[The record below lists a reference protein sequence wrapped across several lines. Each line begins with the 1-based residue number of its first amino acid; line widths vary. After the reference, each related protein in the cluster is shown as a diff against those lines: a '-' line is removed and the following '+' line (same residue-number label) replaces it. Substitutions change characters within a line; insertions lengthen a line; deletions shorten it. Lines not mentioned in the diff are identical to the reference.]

1 MRILPLATL
10 LLSTALSFAQGDSIS
25 TANQNIGV
33 TQIDEIQFE
42 IGDAFDDSKYHTKYD
57 KWVYDILNILHIQ
70 TTESTVRKLL
80 LFDPGD
86 TVDSLK
92 IIEAERFLRTQK
104 YLSDASITVVNENGK
119 NIAKVKTSD
128 NWTLSPIIGLNHPG
142 NEWTYGIGVQE
153 SNFLGLGHK
162 LGFYY
167 GHDELRD
174 MFQLEYGAPHFLF
187 RYNQLDLLYSYNTDG
202 YLIGGTMNM
211 PFLSR
216 SKNQWAYTIA
226 GLKSQSFYH
235 VYGSGDMPKGA
246 TPYTVKLPTDT
257 TNYANYIKKYRHYN
271 GKNTVELMKVE
282 DFRDDSLSIRLARSF
297 GGAHRKLYLGATYDY
312 KRVTAVDGQ
321 MFRYIFRDEDQTYA
335 LDSATAWNEWL
346 PDVKDS
352 RLGFYLMYNNFR
364 YEKIKNF
371 HNVKWTEDI
380 QKGYSFKFQLSK
392 NYEQLASN
400 NNDIRMDF
408 WGDMYL
414 GTGMHH
420 LTLQSNAHFYLDH
433 GKKHDFYG
441 KLNGEYIFH
450 PTNALSTVLKGV
462 VDFYEDTPYG
472 VQLSL
477 GGADGFTGF
486 PLCYY
491 TGQARIYSS
500 LEQRWFPN
508 FELATFMP
516 VFAIF
521 GSVGE
526 TAWDFDD
533 INRKDL
539 IYVLGI
545 GARFAQTKSI
555 SKLINKVDVSVPLN
569 GARKGDIHYSIT
581 TAFSL

>member
-1 MRILPLATL
+1 MRILPLAIL
-10 LLSTALSFAQGDSIS
+10 LTFAAFSLAQGDSSSVAEKS
-25 TANQNIGV
+25 TSGV
-33 TQIDEIQFE
+33 QIDEIQFD

-104 YLSDASITVVNENGK
+104 YLSDASITISNENGK

-128 NWTLSPIIGLNHPG
+128 NWTLSPLVGLGHPG
-142 NEWTYGIGVQE
+142 DEWTYGIGVQE

-167 GHDELRD
+167 GHEELRD
-174 MFQLEYGAPHFLF
+174 MYQLEYGAPHFLF
-187 RYNQLDLLYSYNTDG
+187 RYNQLDLLGSYNTDG
-202 YLIGGTMNM
+202 YLISGVMNM

-235 VYGSGDMPKGA
+235 VYGSGDMPEGA
-246 TPYTVKLPTDT
+246 TPYPITASSDSVRNLYLKSLP
-257 TNYANYIKKYRHYN
+257 RYN
-271 GKNTVELMKVE
+271 GKKTVELMKVE
-282 DFRDDSLSIRLARSF
+282 DFRNDSLSFRLARSF
-297 GGAHRKLYLGATYDY
+297 GGVHRKLYLGATYDY
-312 KRVTAVDGQ
+312 KRSTAVDGK
-321 MFRYIFRDEDQTYA
+321 MFRYIFRDADQTYA

-352 RLGFYLMYNNFR
+352 RLGFYLMINNYR

-380 QKGYSFKFQLSK
+380 QKGYSLKFQLSK
-392 NYEQLASN
+392 NYEQLAAN
-400 NNDIRMDF
+400 NNDIRMDL

-420 LTLQSNAHFYLDH
+420 LTLQSNARFYLDH
-433 GKKHDFYG
+433 GNQHDFYG

-450 PTNALSTVLKGV
+450 PTNALSTVLMGV
-462 VDFYEDTPYG
+462 VDFYENTPYG

-486 PLCYY
+486 PISYY
-491 TGQARIYSS
+491 TGQARVYGS

-516 VFAIF
+516 VFAAF
-521 GSVGE
+521 ASVGE

-555 SKLINKVDVSVPLN
+555 SRLINRVDVSVPLN

-581 TAFSL
+581 TALSL

>member
-1 MRILPLATL
+1 MRHLLLATL
-10 LLSTALSFAQGDSIS
+10 LTFAAFSLAQGDSSSVAEKS
-25 TANQNIGV
+25 TSGV
-33 TQIDEIQFE
+33 QIDEIQFD

-104 YLSDASITVVNENGK
+104 YLSDASITISNENGK

-128 NWTLSPIIGLNHPG
+128 NWTLSPLVGLGHPG
-142 NEWTYGIGVQE
+142 DEWTYGIGVQE

-167 GHDELRD
+167 GHEELRD
-174 MFQLEYGAPHFLF
+174 MYQLEYGAPHFLF
-187 RYNQLDLLYSYNTDG
+187 RYNQLDLLGSYNTDG
-202 YLIGGTMNM
+202 YLISGVMNM

-235 VYGSGDMPKGA
+235 VYGSGDMPEGA
-246 TPYTVKLPTDT
+246 TPYPITASSDSVRNLYLKSLP
-257 TNYANYIKKYRHYN
+257 RYN
-271 GKNTVELMKVE
+271 GKKTVELMKVE
-282 DFRDDSLSIRLARSF
+282 DFRNDSLSFRLARSF
-297 GGAHRKLYLGATYDY
+297 GGVHRKLYLGATYDY
-312 KRVTAVDGQ
+312 KRSTAVDGK
-321 MFRYIFRDEDQTYA
+321 MFRYIFRDADQTYA

-352 RLGFYLMYNNFR
+352 RLGFYLMINNYR

-380 QKGYSFKFQLSK
+380 QKGYSLKFQLSK
-392 NYEQLASN
+392 NYEQLAAN

-420 LTLQSNAHFYLDH
+420 LTLQSNARFYLDH
-433 GKKHDFYG
+433 GNQHDFYG

-450 PTNALSTVLKGV
+450 PTNALSTVLMGV
-462 VDFYEDTPYG
+462 VDFYENTPYG

-486 PLCYY
+486 PISYY
-491 TGQARIYSS
+491 TGQARVYGS

-516 VFAIF
+516 VFAAF
-521 GSVGE
+521 ASVGE

-555 SKLINKVDVSVPLN
+555 SRLINRVDVSVPLN

-581 TAFSL
+581 TALSL

>member
-1 MRILPLATL
+1 MRILPLAIL
-10 LLSTALSFAQGDSIS
+10 LTFAAFSLAQGDSSSVAEKS
-25 TANQNIGV
+25 TSGV
-33 TQIDEIQFE
+33 QIDEIQFD

-104 YLSDASITVVNENGK
+104 YLSDASITISNENGK

-128 NWTLSPIIGLNHPG
+128 NWTLSPLVGLGHPG
-142 NEWTYGIGVQE
+142 DEWTYGIGVQE

-167 GHDELRD
+167 GHEELRD
-174 MFQLEYGAPHFLF
+174 MYQLEYGAPHFLF
-187 RYNQLDLLYSYNTDG
+187 RYNQLDLLGSYNTDG
-202 YLIGGTMNM
+202 YLISGVMNM

-235 VYGSGDMPKGA
+235 VYGSGDMPEGA
-246 TPYTVKLPTDT
+246 TPYPITASSDSVRNLYLKSLP
-257 TNYANYIKKYRHYN
+257 RYN
-271 GKNTVELMKVE
+271 GKKTVELMKVE
-282 DFRDDSLSIRLARSF
+282 DFRNDSLSFRLARSF
-297 GGAHRKLYLGATYDY
+297 GGVHRKLYLGATYDY
-312 KRVTAVDGQ
+312 KRSTAVDGK
-321 MFRYIFRDEDQTYA
+321 MFRYIFRDADQTYA

-352 RLGFYLMYNNFR
+352 RLGFYLMINNYR

-380 QKGYSFKFQLSK
+380 QKGYSLKFQLSK
-392 NYEQLASN
+392 NYEQLAAN

-420 LTLQSNAHFYLDH
+420 LTLQSNARFYLDH
-433 GKKHDFYG
+433 GNQHDFYG

-450 PTNALSTVLKGV
+450 PTNALSTVLMGV
-462 VDFYEDTPYG
+462 VDFYENTPYG

-486 PLCYY
+486 PISYY
-491 TGQARIYSS
+491 TGQARVYGS

-516 VFAIF
+516 VFAAF
-521 GSVGE
+521 ASVGE

-555 SKLINKVDVSVPLN
+555 SRLINRVDVSVPLN

-581 TAFSL
+581 TALSL

>member
-1 MRILPLATL
+1 MRHLSLGILLA
-10 LLSTALSFAQGDSIS
+10 SVAIAFAQDDSTSNTTESIG
-25 TANQNIGV
+25 TAK
-33 TQIDEIQFE
+33 IDDIQFE

-57 KWVYDILNILHIQ
+57 KWVYDILNVLHIESQ
-70 TTESTVRKLL
+70 ESTIRKLL

-86 TVDSLK
+86 TIDSLK
-92 IIEAERFLRTQK
+92 IIEAERFLRAQK
-104 YLSDASITVVNENGK
+104 FLSDASITVVNENGR

-128 NWTLSPIIGLNHPG
+128 NWTLTPLIGLNHPG

-153 SNFLGLGHK
+153 SNFLGLGNK
-162 LGFYY
+162 IGFYY

-174 MFQLEYGAPHFLF
+174 MYQLEYGAPHFLF
-187 RYNQLDLLYSYNTDG
+187 RYNQLDMLYSYNTDG
-202 YLIGGTMNM
+202 YLISGMMNM

-216 SKNQWAYTIA
+216 SKNQWAYTVA
-226 GLKSQSFYH
+226 GLKSLSFAH
-235 VYGSGDMPKGA
+235 VYGSGDMPMGA
-246 TPYTVKLPTDT
+246 VPYQIKAPADSLSK
-257 TNYANYIKKYRHYN
+257 YLKKYKRYN
-271 GKNTVELMKVE
+271 GKETVELMKVE
-282 DFRDDSLSIRLARSF
+282 DFRDDSLSIHLARSF

-312 KRVTAVDGQ
+312 RRTTAVDGK
-321 MFRYIFRDEDQTYA
+321 MFRYIFRDGNQTYA

-352 RLGFYLMYNNFR
+352 RPGFYLMINNFR

-380 QKGYSFKFQLSK
+380 QKGYSLKFQLSK

-420 LTLQSNAHFYLDH
+420 LTLQSNARFYLDH
-433 GKKHDFYG
+433 GKQHDFYG

-450 PTNALSTVLKGV
+450 PTNALSTAIKGV
-462 VDFYEDTPYG
+462 IDFYEDTPYG
-472 VQLSL
+472 IQLSL

-486 PLCYY
+486 PVCYY
-491 TGQARIYSS
+491 TGQARVYGSI
-500 LEQRWFPN
+500 EQRWFPN
-508 FELATFMP
+508 FEVATLVP
-516 VFAIF
+516 VFTLY

-545 GARFAQTKSI
+545 GARFVQTKSI
-555 SKLINKVDVSVPLN
+555 SRIINKADVSVPLN

-581 TAFSL
+581 TAYTL